1 MRSELQSRLIE
12 LRRDLHRR
20 PELGWCEFYTT
31 GRIVD
36 ALHEVDLDELYVGS
50 DVHGD
55 DQVRPPSAAALD
67 RASTRARDLG
77 VDEAVLTKL
86 EDGYTGALA
95 VLERGP
101 GPTVLVRVDI
111 DGLPQQESS
120 DDDHDPAANGFASV
134 YDERMHACGHDAHAA
149 IGVGVA
155 EAVTASEFA
164 GTLKVLFQPAEE
176 LGAGAASVVE
186 SGHLDDVDAL
196 VAIHVGLDAETG
208 TVIPDVDSFLAI
220 QGFEATFEGAPAH
233 AGIAPQEGSNAIQA
247 LSTAVS
253 NLYAIPRHADG
264 KTRINVGEIAGGTAS
279 NIVAESATLRG
290 EVRGSTTAL
299 RESLEERARGVIE
312 SAASLH
318 DCAVDVSSLTG
329 APSATCD
336 ERLVETVADAA
347 RERGAD
353 VVPEDGAALGGSED
367 ATRLMRAVQRAGGVA
382 TYVGFG
388 ASNPTGHH
396 TATFDVDEAVIP
408 LAVEVVTDT
417 VCAIADSEA

>member
-1 MRSELQSRLIE
+1 MRSEHTSRLIE

-31 GRIVD
+31 GRIVE
-36 ALHEVDLDELYVGS
+36 ALRAIDLDELYIGRE
-50 DVHGD
+50 VHSETRI
-55 DQVRPPSAAALD
+55 RPPSAAALD
-67 RASTRARDLG
+67 RASARAHDLG
-77 VDEAVLTKL
+77 VDEAVLRKV

-111 DGLPQQESS
+111 DGLPQQES
-120 DDDHDPAANGFASV
+120 DDDAHDPAANGFASV

-155 EAVTASEFA
+155 EAVAASAFT

-186 SGHLDDVDAL
+186 RGHLDDVDAL
-196 VAIHVGLDAETG
+196 VAIHVGLDTATG

-220 QGFEATFEGAPAH
+220 RGFEATFEGAPAH
-233 AGIAPQEGSNAIQA
+233 AGIAPQEGANAIQA

-253 NLYAIPRHADG
+253 TLYAIPRHADG

-279 NIVAESATLRG
+279 NIVAESTTLRG

-299 RESLEERARGVIE
+299 CESLEDRATSVIE
-312 SAASLH
+312 NAARVH
-318 DCAVDVSSLTG
+318 DCTVDVVPLTG

-336 ERLVETVADAA
+336 DRLVETVAAAA
-347 RERGAD
+347 REQGAD
-353 VVPEDGAALGGSED
+353 VVPEDGGALGGSED
-367 ATRLMRAVQRAGGVA
+367 ATRLMRAVQQAGGVA

-396 TATFDVDEAVIP
+396 TATFDVDEAVLP
-408 LAVEVVTDT
+408 LAVDVVTDA
-417 VCAIADSEA
+417 VCAVADSAA

>member
-1 MRSELQSRLIE
+1 MHSASPTRLIE
-12 LRRDLHRR
+12 LRRDLHKR

-36 ALHEVDLDELYVGS
+36 ALRVIDLDELYVGS
-50 DVHGD
+50 EVHAES
-55 DQVRPPSAAALD
+55 QVRPPSAAALD
-67 RASTRARDLG
+67 RASERARDLD
-77 VDEAVLTKL
+77 VDESVLTKL

-111 DGLPQQESS
+111 DGLPQQESAAS
-120 DDDHDPAANGFASV
+120 DHHPAANGFASV
-134 YDERMHACGHDAHAA
+134 YDDRMHACGHDAHAA

-155 EAVTASEFA
+155 EAVAERDFS

-220 QGFEATFEGAPAH
+220 RGFEAVFSGAPAH
-233 AGIAPQEGSNAIQA
+233 AGIAPQEGQNAIQA

-264 KTRINVGEIAGGTAS
+264 TTRINVGEIAGGTTS

-290 EVRGSTTAL
+290 EVRGETTAL
-299 RESLEERARGVIE
+299 RESLEDRAEDILE
-312 SAASLH
+312 NAARVH
-318 DCAVDVSSLTG
+318 DCAVDVSVRTG
-329 APSATCD
+329 APSASCD
-336 ERLVETVADAA
+336 ERLVDTVAAAA
-347 RERGAD
+347 RAQGAE
-353 VVPEDGAALGGSED
+353 VVPEDGSALGGSED
-367 ATRLMRAVQRAGGVA
+367 ATRLMRAVQRGGGTA

-408 LAVEVVTDT
+408 LAVDVLADT
-417 VCAIADSEA
+417 VCAIADSKA

>member
-1 MRSELQSRLIE
+1 VRVQPQSRLIE

-36 ALHEVDLDELYVGS
+36 ALHEIDLDELYVGS
-50 DVHGD
+50 DVHSE

-67 RASTRARDLG
+67 RAAERARDLD

-120 DDDHDPAANGFASV
+120 NDDHDPAANGFASA

-155 EAVTASEFA
+155 EAVAASEFT

-186 SGHLDDVDAL
+186 SD
-196 VAIHVGLDAETG
+196 T
-208 TVIPDVDSFLAI
+208 
-220 QGFEATFEGAPAH
+220 
-233 AGIAPQEGSNAIQA
+233 
-247 LSTAVS
+247 
-253 NLYAIPRHADG
+253 
-264 KTRINVGEIAGGTAS
+264 
-279 NIVAESATLRG
+279 
-290 EVRGSTTAL
+290 STTST
-299 RESLEERARGVIE
+299 RSSRST
-312 SAASLH
+312 SASMQ
-318 DCAVDVSSLTG
+318 
-329 APSATCD
+329 
-336 ERLVETVADAA
+336 R
-347 RERGAD
+347 RER
-353 VVPEDGAALGGSED
+353 
-367 ATRLMRAVQRAGGVA
+367 
-382 TYVGFG
+382 
-388 ASNPTGHH
+388 
-396 TATFDVDEAVIP
+396 
-408 LAVEVVTDT
+408 
-417 VCAIADSEA
+417 